1 MPMKK
6 RNGTRGDVKGG
17 EIMWTLGLRNV
28 LATHL
33 KTLRLGFGLLIVSWA
48 AAAFLGTTLNS
59 SASSPAQEMRE
70 GRARFEQADL
80 RQAAIHWMTAA
91 RLYEEREQP
100 KEQCQALINSSHAL
114 QQEGQIRRAQ
124 STLQTALTLSERI
137 GNRLLTAIILGQ
149 LAARRTS
156 WERGIRRRNI

>member
-28 LATHL
+28 LATPL

-48 AAAFLGTTLNS
+48 AVPAFGTMLNS

-70 GRARFEQADL
+70 GRARFEQGGFA
-80 RQAAIHWMTAA
+80 QAAIHWMTAPGSMKSANNLRNSA
-91 RLYEEREQP
+91 RP
-100 KEQCQALINSSHAL
+100 
-114 QQEGQIRRAQ
+114 
-124 STLQTALTLSERI
+124 
-137 GNRLLTAIILGQ
+137 
-149 LAARRTS
+149 
-156 WERGIRRRNI
+156 